1 LRGRAFVA
9 LVVVVLLL
17 FAGAARA
24 MHSSARS
31 KVVIWCDGI
40 DDATDEGASPAV
52 ENKKTGEVSPV
63 IVCVSPHVRDGS
75 PTTRDVHRACDAG
88 DQARGARELLFRP
101 RQHTIRIS
109 ALNDSPTPH

>member
-1 LRGRAFVA
+1 
-9 LVVVVLLL
+9 
-17 FAGAARA
+17 

-75 PTTRDVHRACDAG
+75 PTSCDVHRACDAG
-88 DQARGARELLFRP
+88 DQARGARLLLFRP
-101 RQHTIRIS
+101 RPCLARRP
-109 ALNDSPTPH
+109 AGNESPDPH